1 MKEAYFALFPMGA
14 HVTGMT
20 PYILSTYAYNATVFY
35 LVNISFLE
43 NVLNQLFLPKENSI
57 SQASYRTMVL
67 TICFQLS
74 KKQTILWRWSGS
86 KKKKC
91 MEMY

>member
-43 NVLNQLFLPKENSI
+43 NVLKPIIF
-57 SQASYRTMVL
+57 SQKKIQSVKHL
-67 TICFQLS
+67 TAQWF
-74 KKQTILWRWSGS
+74 
-86 KKKKC
+86 
-91 MEMY
+91 